1 MISAICG
8 IITVVIT
15 KNIKLNNNFI
25 QLILNGIIVVIVP
38 NLLQYL
44 IFRKREEF
52 EYTKSMVINML
63 QKGKQK

>member
-1 MISAICG
+1 MWDYNCCHNE
-8 IITVVIT
+8 
-15 KNIKLNNNFI
+15 NIKLNNNFI
-25 QLILNGIIVVIVP
+25 QLILNGIIVLIVP